1 MICRAAFVINLRNL
15 KNSGR
20 MIRMMPLNFSKSSTD
35 RKDFGNFY
43 KKHRRSSDVGNNRKK
58 AKPIAS

>member
-20 MIRMMPLNFSKSSTD
+20 MVRMILLNFIKSSTD

-43 KKHRRSSDVGNNRKK
+43 KKYRRSYDVGDNRKK